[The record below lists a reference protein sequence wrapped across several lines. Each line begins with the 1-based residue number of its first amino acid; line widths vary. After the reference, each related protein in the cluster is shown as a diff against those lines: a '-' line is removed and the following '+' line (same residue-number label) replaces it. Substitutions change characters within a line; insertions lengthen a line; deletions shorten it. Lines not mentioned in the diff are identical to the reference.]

1 MITAGGSHWQHHVP
15 KTASVC
21 WMPCHCGMCVQGE
34 RDIHTYVVC
43 TATQVACTVLR
54 SCLLFPYPL
63 PLIHSW
69 IFSAKDWGRA
79 KDGKSAC
86 SCLPHSVDWEVG
98 HVLYLVHTRMYVSLQ
113 VTIIPSTHRVRLLCS
128 PLGRTWGFRFPGGH
142 GSFRLLL
149 CPLTSWLGLFYT
161 PTFLLC
167 KYYWCTTGVI
177 FPPSVLDQDSVSW
190 DFK

>member
-1 MITAGGSHWQHHVP
+1 MITAGGSQRQHHVP

-21 WMPCHCGMCVQGE
+21 WTPCHCGMCVQGE

-43 TATQVACTVLR
+43 VATQVACTVLR

-86 SCLPHSVDWEVG
+86 TCLPHSIDLEVG

-113 VTIIPSTHRVRLLCS
+113 VTIIPSTHHVRLLCS
-128 PLGRTWGFRFPGGH
+128 PLGRTWGFHFSGDMDPLGFFFALWLLGWVC
-142 GSFRLLL
+142 SILLL
-149 CPLTSWLGLFYT
+149 CYAN
-161 PTFLLC
+161 
-167 KYYWCTTGVI
+167 TTGVLLVLF
-177 FPPSVLDQDSVSW
+177 FPPVFWTKIQFPETLNN
-190 DFK
+190 